1 MEPEFRTKQEIVKHL
16 MSLFKQ
22 CMNSGTGF
30 YPGFSSNF
38 LSFEQLQMHKTERY
52 SQRCLNTRTHA

>member
-30 YPGFSSNF
+30 YPGFSSDF
-38 LSFEQLQMHKTERY
+38 LSFE
-52 SQRCLNTRTHA
+52 

>member
-38 LSFEQLQMHKTERY
+38 L
-52 SQRCLNTRTHA
+52 LNNYKCIKLRDTRKGV